1 MGQSLSWLSC
11 KSCNTKVMPF
21 GTMPNTGKYSKSTFS
36 VQRNASFHRPIRFS
50 LERLSAQI
58 STRSSLATISLGSVQ
73 TLSSV
78 KDKSPNK
85 ETTIDGHKD
94 GSPSEKRHPGMFFKF

>member
-1 MGQSLSWLSC
+1 MGQSFSCLGC
-11 KSCNTKVMPF
+11 KSRNTKVMPF
-21 GTMPNTGKYSKSTFS
+21 GTMPDARKYSISTFS
-36 VQRNASFHRPIRFS
+36 VQRNASFHRPMRFS
-50 LERLSAQI
+50 LERLSAHI

-85 ETTIDGHKD
+85 ETTIDGHED
-94 GSPSEKRHPGMFFKF
+94 GSPSDKRHPGMF